1 VINAGGAGPIKATRA
16 ALGGMPQQEDR
27 QELCIDNRKSKSS
40 SVNPTA
46 KAKISTK
53 MQGSAQGIKQL
64 KRDESNDSDRMFESA
79 TTQNRSFSHTKNH
92 SNNQSKQELQ
102 SAGIPLRQGYLGG
115 EAIGEFA
122 NGESGEDPALLTQSS
137 KI

>member
-1 VINAGGAGPIKATRA
+1 
-16 ALGGMPQQEDR
+16 
-27 QELCIDNRKSKSS
+27 
-40 SVNPTA
+40 
-46 KAKISTK
+46 

-122 NGESGEDPALLTQSS
+122 TGESGEDPALLTQSS